1 VDTHTERNHSQ
12 LFEPGIGSKT
22 AILITHRIVGMFG
35 IRSDPGLDHGK
46 LVEEGTHEEL
56 MARQGFYYDLWQQ
69 QLVSS
74 VEEEA

>member
-1 VDTHTERNHSQ
+1 V
-12 LFEPGIGSKT
+12 
-22 AILITHRIVGMFG
+22 
-35 IRSDPGLDHGK
+35 
-46 LVEEGTHEEL
+46 VEEGTHEEL